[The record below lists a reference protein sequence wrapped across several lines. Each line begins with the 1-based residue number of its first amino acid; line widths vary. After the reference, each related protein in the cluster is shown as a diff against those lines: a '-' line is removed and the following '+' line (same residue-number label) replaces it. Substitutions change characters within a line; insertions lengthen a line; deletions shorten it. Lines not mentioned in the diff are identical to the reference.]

1 MSDHENQP
9 TRKGKI
15 ARLPASIREEL
26 NCRIHDGETA
36 HRIIAW
42 LHSLPEVLAVL
53 DQEGEEPITNQ
64 NLSVWRSGGYADW
77 LRRRDRVEQTKVLSQ
92 YAFELAKAAGASV
105 SDGAAAILG
114 GRILEAVESLS
125 ESEEGEQKLVGFAMA
140 MSKLRDAD
148 SKMLR
153 ARVAQRSADQKDRQL
168 DLDEQKFQR
177 TTAKLFLKWAAS
189 EEARTILG
197 SGETESVQMDKLV
210 QLFFG
215 TAPDLQPP
223 SIP

>member
-1 MSDHENQP
+1 MSEESNP

-15 ARLPASIREEL
+15 ARLPASLREEL
-26 NCRIHDGETA
+26 NRRLHDGESA
-36 HRIIAW
+36 PRILAW
-42 LHSLPEVLAVL
+42 LHSLPEVLSVL
-53 DQEGEEPITNQ
+53 DQHGEEPITAQ

-77 LRRRDRVEQTKVLSQ
+77 LRRRERIDQTKVLSE
-92 YAFELAKAAGASV
+92 YAFEMAKAAGASV

-114 GRILEAVESLS
+114 GRILEAVEKLA
-125 ESEEGEQKLVGFAMA
+125 EDDVGEEKLVGFAVA

-197 SGETESVQMDKLV
+197 SGETEAVQMDKLV

-215 TAPDLQPP
+215 SAPDLQPP
-223 SIP
+223 VIP